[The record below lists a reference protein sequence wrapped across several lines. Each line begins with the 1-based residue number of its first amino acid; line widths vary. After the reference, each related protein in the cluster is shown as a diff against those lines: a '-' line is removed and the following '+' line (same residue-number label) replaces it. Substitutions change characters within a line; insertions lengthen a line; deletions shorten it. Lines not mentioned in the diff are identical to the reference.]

1 MSTIKVDA
9 INATG
14 GTTGMALASNGI
26 VTIQGEGTATTNLQ
40 QGLAKCWCTITQGST
55 HTLVDS
61 FNVGSIGDN
70 GDGETTVNFTNTM
83 GNSNWCASVT
93 CGNENNRRGT
103 YNANNTTRLKIE
115 VYAVSSNTSAEDS
128 DHVCGSVHGDLA

>member
-1 MSTIKVDA
+1 
-9 INATG
+9 
-14 GTTGMALASNGI
+14 
-26 VTIQGEGTATTNLQ
+26 
-40 QGLAKCWCTITQGST
+40 
-55 HTLVDS
+55 
-61 FNVGSIGDN
+61 
-70 GDGETTVNFTNTM
+70 M